1 MGETRCGW
9 RALTPMSVNRAG
21 RWSLSPGTLLVVM
34 VASMVGW
41 RDDEA
46 APSSPF
52 AIQGSPEEP
61 TPSRQKKRVA
71 NQLVSKRHDG
81 QPPGRNKVTPT

>member
-1 MGETRCGW
+1 MVMV
-9 RALTPMSVNRAG
+9 AS
-21 RWSLSPGTLLVVM
+21 M

-46 APSSPF
+46 EPSSPF
-52 AIQGSPEEP
+52 AIQWSPEEP
-61 TPSRQKKRVA
+61 TPSLQKKRVA
-71 NQLVSKRHDG
+71 NQPVSKRHDG